1 MPIIPWGVPSY
12 CISVGPTPRQDR
24 GFAVVGPGSGAAPRS
39 RIRARAGP
47 DRRPAARDRRRTT
60 PTAALGDAGPSASR
74 ATESEMRAA
83 AACARKVPIPL
94 TLHNHV
100 PYYSLYTPRAT
111 EHRAPHPAPAPDGA
125 LRALAPWRATRR
137 DGGERAPHASKRGKT
152 TVIWRPRSA
161 HPATALNARRACALA
176 HGPAVQPA
184 WRPLPA
190 VTLLR
195 RRCDVQLGN
204 NVRPAAGARNARCTL
219 AVSATAASAARAGS
233 GGGRV
238 GTVRSA

>member
-1 MPIIPWGVPSY
+1 MAR
-12 CISVGPTPRQDR
+12 PRD
-24 GFAVVGPGSGAAPRS
+24 PGSGLERD
-39 RIRARAGP
+39 RTAGP
-47 DRRPAARDRRRTT
+47 RRATDHGARRQGGPDARRRGTECES
-60 PTAALGDAGPSASR
+60 GHRERDARRRCVRAESANPSHFTQSRGSR
-74 ATESEMRAA
+74 A
-83 AACARKVPIPL
+83 
-94 TLHNHV
+94 HV
-100 PYYSLYTPRAT
+100 PYYSLYTP
-111 EHRAPHPAPAPDGA
+111 HPAPAPDAMA

>member
-1 MPIIPWGVPSY
+1 MAR
-12 CISVGPTPRQDR
+12 PRD
-24 GFAVVGPGSGAAPRS
+24 PGSGLERD
-39 RIRARAGP
+39 RTAGP
-47 DRRPAARDRRRTT
+47 RRATDHGARRQAEA
-60 PTAALGDAGPSASR
+60 PTDAGPSASR

-94 TLHNHV
+94 TLHNHAARARTFLTIV
-100 PYYSLYTPRAT
+100 YTPRGPPST
-111 EHRAPHPAPAPDGA
+111 VHRTPHRRPMA